1 MNNKYKTTEIYIKN
15 RVITVNIS
23 NHFQQ
28 RFIERIGYLD
38 LNTIINNSWFYNPKT
53 DVLPKNVS
61 SEIFHRTKKRGDF
74 MYLINDDYRTLIVIG
89 KYHKW
94 KYYNVSPLILVT
106 IISLNNYTFYDDEL
120 DFNFDDNYL
129 QQSKIIKM
137 KVGGKYYSVAA

>member
-15 RVITVNIS
+15 RVIKVNIS

-53 DVLPKNVS
+53 DILPKNVS

-74 MYLINDDYRTLIVIG
+74 MYLINDDLTEFARRASNDDFTAL
-89 KYHKW
+89 
-94 KYYNVSPLILVT
+94 S
-106 IISLNNYTFYDDEL
+106 ISN
-120 DFNFDDNYL
+120 FNAID
-129 QQSKIIKM
+129 K
-137 KVGGKYYSVAA
+137 ATEPA